1 MSDRGNARS
10 GGSQIR
16 QAAEWIAGLSVSDLP
31 ADVTA
36 LARAQRINILA
47 AIFAGAKTAIG
58 HRVTS
63 AIHVLDAAPPE
74 MESFTGS
81 GVPRASVTSLPDGE
95 RRPVL
100 SAAYLAAVLGTALE
114 LDDFVFAGHTGQ
126 AAVTVPL
133 TLGQVTG
140 ASGDESL
147 LAQVAANEVA
157 GRLGAVMT
165 AGPQHGHMKAY
176 LNRAAAATAAS
187 KLLGLDAEA
196 TARSLAIALSMPEYP
211 LFPAAYSPDTK
222 ALCTGDPVTAGIR
235 AAYLGAAGIGAAP
248 DIVEHEVG
256 LVTSLSH
263 YEHAPPVWDRLGL
276 TWSTQA
282 ICFKPVCA
290 CAYACAAAVAASR
303 IVESEGDAWDAARV
317 RKVEVDT
324 TVLTLTMEGF
334 SRPHLPGLINTVNTN
349 FSTRRT
355 VALSLLAGAPTGDLF
370 APERFDRLRPG
381 ISGLSRRVELRHHW
395 PYTIDL
401 LRGVDEAIDHPGRPG
416 IYGMVE
422 AHRTLDRFRKA
433 FDTPS
438 ALAAGDIP
446 AILRLPRADAA
457 YLLRRYAIGLRS
469 RLPFRGGTAAREAYV
484 SRETDL
490 RHMSLRFGA
499 GVRITLDDGRVL
511 AEEVL
516 TPPGFAGDAE
526 RIRIPPAKFRREVG
540 AATSPERAEDLLELL
555 ERRPTASPREI
566 AAAVRT
572 SRPVGAR

>member
-1 MSDRGNARS
+1 MSDRGKARS

-36 LARAQRINILA
+36 LARAQRVNILA

-63 AIHVLDAAPPE
+63 AIRVLDAARPE
-74 MESFTGS
+74 MQPFTGS

-176 LNRAAAATAAS
+176 LNRAAATTAAA

-276 TWSTQA
+276 DQSGL
-282 ICFKPVCA
+282 
-290 CAYACAAAVAASR
+290 VA
-303 IVESEGDAWDAARV
+303 
-317 RKVEVDT
+317 
-324 TVLTLTMEGF
+324 
-334 SRPHLPGLINTVNTN
+334 LPSP
-349 FSTRRT
+349 STR
-355 VALSLLAGAPTGDLF
+355 
-370 APERFDRLRPG
+370 
-381 ISGLSRRVELRHHW
+381 
-395 PYTIDL
+395 
-401 LRGVDEAIDHPGRPG
+401 
-416 IYGMVE
+416 
-422 AHRTLDRFRKA
+422 
-433 FDTPS
+433 PS
-438 ALAAGDIP
+438 
-446 AILRLPRADAA
+446 
-457 YLLRRYAIGLRS
+457 S
-469 RLPFRGGTAAREAYV
+469 
-484 SRETDL
+484 
-490 RHMSLRFGA
+490 H
-499 GVRITLDDGRVL
+499 
-511 AEEVL
+511 
-516 TPPGFAGDAE
+516 
-526 RIRIPPAKFRREVG
+526 
-540 AATSPERAEDLLELL
+540 
-555 ERRPTASPREI
+555 
-566 AAAVRT
+566 
-572 SRPVGAR
+572 

>member
-1 MSDRGNARS
+1 MSPAPS
-10 GGSQIR
+10 SQIR
-16 QAAEWIAGLSVSDLP
+16 QAAEWIAGLSFSDLP
-31 ADVTA
+31 DDVVA
-36 LARAQRINILA
+36 LARAQRVNILA
-47 AIFAGAKTAIG
+47 AMYAGGRTAIG
-58 HRVTS
+58 RRALAAMDALDSSPAGGEPFADGGPSS
-63 AIHVLDAAPPE
+63 AN
-74 MESFTGS
+74 
-81 GVPRASVTSLPDGE
+81 VTSLPDGE
-95 RRPVL
+95 LRPLL
-100 SAAYLAAVLGTALE
+100 SAAYLGAVLGTALE

-140 ASGDESL
+140 ASGDEAL

-176 LNRAAAATAAS
+176 LNRAAAATAAA
-187 KLLGLDAEA
+187 KLLGHDAGT
-196 TARSLAIALSMPEYP
+196 TAAAIAIALSMPEYP

-235 AAYLGAAGIGAAP
+235 AAYLAAAGIGAAL
-248 DIVEHEVG
+248 DIVEHAVG

-263 YEHAPPVWDRLGL
+263 YDRVPPIWDRLGH

-282 ICFKPVCA
+282 ICFKPFCA
-290 CAYACAAAVAASR
+290 CAYACAAGTAVTR
-303 IVESEGDAWDAARV
+303 IVASEGLAWDPGRV
-317 RKVEVDT
+317 RHVDVDT

-334 SRPHLPGLINTVNTN
+334 SRPHVPGKISVVNTN

-355 VALSLLAGAPTGDLF
+355 VALSLLAGLPTGDLF
-370 APERFDRLRPG
+370 TPERFAGLRDG
-381 ISGLSRRVELRHHW
+381 IAALSRRVELHHHW

-401 LRGVDEAIDHPGRPG
+401 LRGVDAAIDHPGRPG

-422 AHRTLDRFRKA
+422 AHRTLDRFKKA

-438 ALAAGDIP
+438 ALGTEDIP
-446 AILRLPRADAA
+446 ALLRLSRADLA

-469 RLPFRGGTAAREAYV
+469 RLPFRDGAAGRDAYV

-490 RHMSLRFGA
+490 RRMSLRFGA

-511 AEEVL
+511 AEEVS
-516 TPPGFAGDAE
+516 TPPGFAGDPE
-526 RIRIPPAKFRREVG
+526 RMAIPAAKFLREVG
-540 AATSPERAEDLLELL
+540 AATSPERAESLLELL
-555 ERRPTASPREI
+555 ERRPAVSPREI
-566 AAAVRT
+566 ASAAR
-572 SRPVGAR
+572 SKRPVGVR